1 MKNKFM
7 GEEFKSAFVF
17 HSSLL
22 SLSILIVSVAPVL
35 FSHDSA
41 LLVTDDVPGL
51 SMGPSRTSSNTLSP
65 ILVDFSRN
73 GNIIHA
79 GSMSTSCGFL
89 DLKPRTSYFSG
100 S

>member
-7 GEEFKSAFVF
+7 GEEFKNAFVF
-17 HSSLL
+17 HPSLL
-22 SLSILIVSVAPVL
+22 SLSILILSVAPAL

-41 LLVTDDVPGL
+41 VLVTDDVPGL
-51 SMGPSRTSSNTLSP
+51 SMDSSRTNSNTLSL
-65 ILVDFSRN
+65 ILVDFSRD

-79 GSMSTSCGFL
+79 GSMSTSYGFL